1 MSNYGSF
8 MPFYVGSR
16 RWEAYV
22 RYHNPSLPK
31 ILRFSEGN
39 LPQTTDL
46 CCRLETGNGIL
57 FTGSRRSEGNI
68 FVMAESEIFSHPVRP
83 DLCGHFVIWQS
94 LS

>member
-1 MSNYGSF
+1 MCVIII
-8 MPFYVGSR
+8 PVCR
-16 RWEAYV
+16 
-22 RYHNPSLPK
+22 
-31 ILRFSEGN
+31 RFS
-39 LPQTTDL
+39 DL
-46 CCRLETGNGIL
+46 AKVIYPKRLIFAADWKTGNGIL